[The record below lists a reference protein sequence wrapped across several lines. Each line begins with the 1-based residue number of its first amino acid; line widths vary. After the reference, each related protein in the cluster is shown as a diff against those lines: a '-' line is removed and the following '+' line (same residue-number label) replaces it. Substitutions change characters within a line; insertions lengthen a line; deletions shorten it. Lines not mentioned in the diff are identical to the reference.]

1 MRASSTGDSTMHGPD
16 SDVSPMNAPRVAP
29 VIDAEPQGADD
40 ALASDRFAPT
50 LDRMRRLDSVLEPA
64 PGCEQGIRLQ
74 FGRGPRLDCL
84 DLADD
89 PAAAVV
95 LGRHEACSFR
105 VDGGKAIASRHALLV
120 PRREPEGVVLEI
132 IDLGRRPLPGE
143 VTIDPSD
150 PGEHVLAFGEGLLRV
165 HSMVAGERVS
175 VRVHR
180 ARPMHGREFTLG
192 LEPGFPIDRRPDGS
206 RDACVAQVALDR
218 GGVRV
223 ARWMRERELSEGLL
237 LRRDPGGEADSELE
251 PGPWVEE
258 DADPTARLF
267 ARLTRRLSRA
277 HLLLRQEP
285 RLQSDQAPAL
295 VVYDLD
301 SSPGSFWHDQSIHR
315 LALPPQRIRL
325 QLGNPHTG
333 VQLQIS
339 PR

>member
-1 MRASSTGDSTMHGPD
+1 MDDPLA
-16 SDVSPMNAPRVAP
+16 
-29 VIDAEPQGADD
+29 AE
-40 ALASDRFAPT
+40 RFART
-50 LDRMRRLDSVLEPA
+50 LDRMRKLDAVLDPTLD
-64 PGCEQGIRLQ
+64 CEQGIRLQ
-74 FGRGPRLDCL
+74 FARGPRLDCL
-84 DLADD
+84 DLAAD

-105 VDGGKAIASRHALLV
+105 VDGGKAIASRHALLI

-143 VTIDPSD
+143 VTIDPGD
-150 PGEHVLAFGEGLLRV
+150 PAEHVLAFGEGLLRV
-165 HSMVAGERVS
+165 HAMVPGERVS
-175 VRVHR
+175 VRIQR
-180 ARPMHGREFTLG
+180 ARPILGREFSLG
-192 LEPGFPIDRRPDGS
+192 TEPGFPIDRRSDGS
-206 RDACVAQVALDR
+206 RDPCVAQLALDR
-218 GGVRV
+218 GGIRV
-223 ARWMRERELSEGLL
+223 ARWMRQQELIDGLL

-277 HLLLRQEP
+277 HLLLRQEQ
-285 RLQSDQAPAL
+285 RSV

-301 SSPGSFWHDQSIHR
+301 SSPGSYWHDQSIHR
-315 LALPPQRIRL
+315 LALPAQRIRL

-333 VQLQIS
+333 VLLQIS

>member
-1 MRASSTGDSTMHGPD
+1 MHGSPD
-16 SDVSPMNAPRVAP
+16 SDASKMDAPRAAP
-29 VIDAEPQGADD
+29 EVEQVPEGADD
-40 ALASDRFAPT
+40 PLATERFART
-50 LDRMRRLDSVLEPA
+50 LDRMRRMDPVLEPA
-64 PGCEQGIRLQ
+64 SGCEQGLRLQ

-84 DLADD
+84 DLAAD

-120 PRREPEGVVLEI
+120 PRREAEGVLLEI
-132 IDLGRRPLPGE
+132 IDLGRRPLPNE
-143 VTIDPSD
+143 VASEASD

-165 HSMVAGERVS
+165 HAMVPGERVS
-175 VRVHR
+175 VRIHR
-180 ARPMHGREFTLG
+180 ARPMLGREFSLG
-192 LEPGFPIDRRPDGS
+192 LEPGFPIDRRADGS
-206 RDACVAQVALDR
+206 RDPCVAQLALDR

-223 ARWMRERELSEGLL
+223 ARWMRQQELSEGLL

-277 HLLLRQEP
+277 HLLLRQEQ
-285 RLQSDQAPAL
+285 RAV

-315 LALPPQRIRL
+315 LALPAQRIRL

-333 VQLQIS
+333 VLLQIS